1 MLSALGEHAVEAHVD
16 QLGSEVVVVDEFGV
30 ADYLGGNTET
40 AAEDAASVGYLLA
53 EFVGVGERCQRVGE
67 GLSYEFNATGVGEF
81 LEDVEELGYVVL
93 ELFESDARDCDREA
107 EAALVGLY
115 HAQEGLCCRD
125 VAVVCYAGD
134 DVVVGE
140 IIEVVVVAADIE
152 EAVTFQTERLMYLE
166 VKTNCFHFVIRL
178 IWRL

>member
-1 MLSALGEHAVEAHVD
+1 M
-16 QLGSEVVVVDEFGV
+16 
-30 ADYLGGNTET
+30 
-40 AAEDAASVGYLLA
+40 
-53 EFVGVGERCQRVGE
+53 R
-67 GLSYEFNATGVGEF
+67 
-81 LEDVEELGYVVL
+81 
-93 ELFESDARDCDREA
+93 
-107 EAALVGLY
+107 
-115 HAQEGLCCRD
+115 
-125 VAVVCYAGD
+125 GD